1 MPPLTYGSAHKPTA
15 AGFCWFTLWP
25 SGISGRKSSSIR
37 WTYSSPTLFL
47 CCNGAASG
55 QPCFILNAGKH
66 VKEQINV
73 SVCSRKWRSPP
84 VRVFEWFQR
93 FREGRE
99 DLEDHLR
106 NGRPSTEWNQGAV
119 AKVRELVLRINR
131 LTLKLIDDQLHINLE
146 KSDQIH
152 NEDLERG
159 DVRKSLF
166 HTASWRRCAQKF
178 VPHSFMEEM
187 CANVCSTQPHGG
199 DVRKSLFHTSSWRRC
214 AQKFVPHR
222 LM

>member
-1 MPPLTYGSAHKPTA
+1 
-15 AGFCWFTLWP
+15 
-25 SGISGRKSSSIR
+25 
-37 WTYSSPTLFL
+37 
-47 CCNGAASG
+47 
-55 QPCFILNAGKH
+55 
-66 VKEQINV
+66 VKEQTNV

-84 VRVFEWFQR
+84 MGVFEWLQR
-93 FREGRE
+93 FIEGRE

-159 DVRKSLF
+159 DMRKSLF

-178 VPHSFMEEM
+178 VPHSLMEETW
-187 CANVCSTQPHGG
+187 ANVCSTQPHGEAVHRHNFWRLLPHVT
-199 DVRKSLFHTSSWRRC
+199 DHTTLSQVDRLVFQYAPQIKRYSVQWRTNTI
-214 AQKFVPHR
+214 V
-222 LM
+222 